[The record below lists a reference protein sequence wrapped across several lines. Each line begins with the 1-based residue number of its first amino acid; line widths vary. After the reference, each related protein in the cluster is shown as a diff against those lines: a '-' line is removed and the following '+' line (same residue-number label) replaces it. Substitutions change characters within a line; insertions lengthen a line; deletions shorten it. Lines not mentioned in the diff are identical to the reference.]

1 MEDSKRSKLH
11 GARGF
16 CEKFLAWGRVLCA
29 RQLALKAGR
38 LAGMDGYVIGA
49 GAVLK
54 AGAPASIAP
63 AALHAQTDRCLAA
76 QVGAA
81 LIDFEATDLSE
92 LSRVLIVAAGWSG
105 PRFQAEVVQALL
117 ARRECTLAQVVAILA
132 ETTGVREVHH
142 FAHWRLD
149 AATTAGLERQ
159 GVRIVAHPL
168 AAIDQ
173 AALVSGQRLVR
184 WPAAFRAA

>member
-1 MEDSKRSKLH
+1 
-11 GARGF
+11 
-16 CEKFLAWGRVLCA
+16 
-29 RQLALKAGR
+29 
-38 LAGMDGYVIGA
+38 MDGYLIGA
-49 GAVLK
+49 GAVLR
-54 AGAPASIAP
+54 AGPSASIAP

-81 LIDFEATDLSE
+81 LIDFESTDLSE

-105 PRFQAEVVQALL
+105 PRFQTEVVQALL
-117 ARRECTLAQVVAILA
+117 ARCDCTLADVIAILA
-132 ETTGVREVHH
+132 ETTGAREVHL

-149 AATTAGLERQ
+149 GAATAELERR
-159 GVRIVAHPL
+159 GVRVVAHPL
-168 AAIDQ
+168 GAIDQ

>member
-1 MEDSKRSKLH
+1 MEDSKRSKLR

-16 CEKFLAWGRVLCA
+16 FDSFFRGRVLCA
-29 RQLALKAGR
+29 RQLALHTGR
-38 LAGMDGYVIGA
+38 ISDMDGYLIGA

-54 AGAPASIAP
+54 AGSPASIAP

-81 LIDFEATDLSE
+81 LIDFESADLRE

-105 PRFQAEVVQALL
+105 PRFQSEVVQALL
-117 ARRECTLAQVVAILA
+117 ARRDCTLAEVIGILA
-132 ETTGVREVHH
+132 ETTGVREVHL

-149 AATTAGLERQ
+149 GATIAELGRRH
-159 GVRIVAHPL
+159 VRVVAHPL
-168 AAIDQ
+168 EAIDQ

-184 WPAAFRAA
+184 WPAGFRAA